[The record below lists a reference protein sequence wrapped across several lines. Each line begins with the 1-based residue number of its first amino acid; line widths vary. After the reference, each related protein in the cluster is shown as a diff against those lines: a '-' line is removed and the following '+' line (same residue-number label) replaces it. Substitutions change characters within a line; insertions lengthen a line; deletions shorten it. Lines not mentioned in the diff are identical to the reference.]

1 MYHLRSDFVAWPACL
16 RIYHFDVAHSRG
28 SPRWVASPR
37 FRYTV
42 RFVKF
47 RASLVIAL
55 FAFLAG
61 CSREPVSYPPPI
73 QRLLPPAPEKKPLGR
88 FVNMNDLDVD
98 DYIVGGIQNQTEGA
112 GWRWTHEAPELR
124 FMPDRTAGLKFVM
137 DLGLPAYNFQQTGPV
152 TLSFFINGKLLDRV
166 RYDTPG
172 DRRYEKPVPAGWL
185 KVGELAIVRIQVDP
199 PWISESDQAKLGFV
213 LHRAGFVD

>member
-1 MYHLRSDFVAWPACL
+1 MS
-16 RIYHFDVAHSRG
+16 STRG
-28 SPRWVASPR
+28 SSPRWVASPR

-42 RFVKF
+42 RFVNY
-47 RASLVIAL
+47 RAALVIAL

-124 FMPDRTAGLKFVM
+124 FMLDRTAGLKFVM

-152 TLSFFINGKLLDRV
+152 TLSFFINGRLLDQV
-166 RYDTPG
+166 RYNTPG
-172 DRRYEKPVPAGWL
+172 DRRYEKARPRR
-185 KVGELAIVRIQVDP
+185 LAEGRRVHHRPHPGRSSLDLR
-199 PWISESDQAKLGFV
+199 EDQAKLGFV
-213 LHRAGFVD
+213 LHRAGFIE